1 MLAVSRYA
9 PEYVE
14 RCRNTF
20 HATIAACGKGLSS
33 TKGEPLVTC
42 QLIVALEGWF
52 AQRTR
57 GMEGKDGNPMNE
69 VRLLASSITHHGGV
83 LTIEKGLR
91 LTADSSVLGL
101 APGDVIAPSLHDLAH
116 LVDAFLDAIE
126 RTYV

>member
-83 LTIEKGLR
+83 LTLEKGLR
-91 LTADSSVLGL
+91 LTVEGSVLGI

>member
-9 PEYVE
+9 PEYIE
-14 RCRNTF
+14 RCRDTF

-33 TKGEPLVTC
+33 TKGEPLVTR
-42 QLIVALEGWF
+42 QLIVALDGWF

-69 VRLLASSITHHGGV
+69 VRLLASSITNHAGV
-83 LTIEKGLR
+83 LTLEKGLR
-91 LTADSSVLGL
+91 LTAEGSVLGL
-101 APGDVIAPSLHDLAH
+101 SPGDRISPSLHDLAH

>member
-91 LTADSSVLGL
+91 LSADSSVLGL

>member
-1 MLAVSRYA
+1 MLAVNRYS
-9 PEYVE
+9 PEYLE

-33 TKGEPLVTC
+33 TKGEPLVTQ
-42 QLIVALEGWF
+42 QLIVALDGWF

-69 VRLLASSITHHGGV
+69 VRLLASSITQHAGV
-83 LTIEKGLR
+83 LTLEKGIR
-91 LTADSSVLGL
+91 LTPEGSVLGL
-101 APGDVIAPSLHDLAH
+101 AAGDRIAPSLHDLAH